1 MLNNKK
7 ILAVTLARGGSK
19 GVPQK
24 NIRNLSGKPLIS
36 HTIFEAQKSSYIDK
50 YIVSTDCK
58 KIAKVV
64 KEEGVDVPFL
74 RPKELS
80 GDSSTSASAL
90 VHAVNF
96 LKDRGES
103 YDYIVELMATNPLKN
118 AHDIDGC
125 IENAVNNN
133 HDCCVAVHRIWDQ
146 HPSRVKKIV
155 NGLLIDFYPEIPESR
170 RQDLE
175 PPAYI
180 RSGSIYV
187 TKTDF
192 LLKHNSRYGKDIT
205 ASYILPNE
213 RVINIDEIDDFRLA
227 EIKLNE
233 KYNET

>member
-1 MLNNKK
+1 
-7 ILAVTLARGGSK
+7 
-19 GVPQK
+19 
-24 NIRNLSGKPLIS
+24 
-36 HTIFEAQKSSYIDK
+36 
-50 YIVSTDCK
+50 
-58 KIAKVV
+58 
-64 KEEGVDVPFL
+64 
-74 RPKELS
+74 
-80 GDSSTSASAL
+80 
-90 VHAVNF
+90 
-96 LKDRGES
+96 
-103 YDYIVELMATNPLKN
+103 MATNPLKN